1 MKKIPLKVE
10 KRLELRKHQNSFR
23 SLGSKNAFID
33 FSSNDY
39 LGFSAS
45 IEIFEEAQRILQQK
59 NFLKN
64 GSGGS
69 RLLTGNHE
77 LFPLVEK
84 QIADFHK
91 AETALIFNSGY
102 DANVGFFG
110 SVPQRGDIIFYDELV
125 HASIRDGLNLSNAK
139 HLKFFHNDLQDLK
152 KKLQQFSADFEGAIY
167 IVTEAVFSMDGD
179 EPNLE
184 ELVRLSEEY
193 NCYLII
199 DEAHSLGVIGQ
210 EGRGMI
216 QQLQLEKKIFARIV
230 TFGKAMGA
238 HGAAILGSK
247 ELRDYLINFSR
258 SLIYTTALPPHALA
272 TIMAAY
278 DHLAGK
284 GQGEVEKLQA
294 VIKIFSS
301 EVYKNNLGS
310 SFLKS
315 ESAIHCCL
323 VPGNTRVKEM
333 ALRLQKSNFDV
344 RPILS
349 PTVPEGKERLRFC
362 LHSYNTSEEISGA
375 ISLLAKEIS
384 SE

>member
-1 MKKIPLKVE
+1 MKKVPLKIE
-10 KRLELRKHQNSFR
+10 KRLELRKKQNSFR

-45 IEIFEEAQRILQQK
+45 IEIFDEAHRIIQVK
-59 NFLKN
+59 NLLKN

-69 RLLTGNHE
+69 RLLTGNHQLYE
-77 LFPLVEK
+77 LAES
-84 QIADFHK
+84 QIADFHLSE
-91 AETALIFNSGY
+91 AALIFNSGY
-102 DANVGFFG
+102 DANIGFFG

-139 HLKFFHNDLQDLK
+139 KVKFFHNDLQDLK
-152 KKLQQFSADFEGAIY
+152 KKLQQFSADFSEDIY
-167 IVTEAVFSMDGD
+167 VVTEAVFSMDGD
-179 EPNLE
+179 EPNLA
-184 ELVRLSEEY
+184 ELVTLSEEFNY
-193 NCYLII
+193 NLII
-199 DEAHSLGVIGQ
+199 DEAHSLGVIG
-210 EGRGMI
+210 EKGRGEI
-216 QQLQLEKKIFARIV
+216 HQLQLEEKIFARIV

-238 HGAAILGSK
+238 HGAAILGSR
-247 ELRDYLINFSR
+247 ELKDYLINFSR

-278 DHLAGK
+278 DHLEGK
-284 GQGEVEKLQA
+284 GQEEMEKLTTL
-294 VIKIFSS
+294 IKMFAS
-301 EVYKNNLGS
+301 EVSKNNLEA

-323 VPGNTRVKEM
+323 VPGNTRVKQV
-333 ALRLQKSNFDV
+333 ALQLQKSNFDV

-375 ISLLAKEIS
+375 LSLLAKEIS
-384 SE
+384 L